1 MTMRISA
8 ETIVLIGIVVGF
20 FLLALI
26 CLACSLNPRELL
38 DCSILRCCW
47 RRRRNHVDDDAPQTY
62 ETLNEFIFES
72 GDEEQEGVVTSMNN
86 EEPTSMQQVF
96 PDLLGGDTGARGNN
110 SNDSTPPVNQ
120 SSNTE
125 LSEPLL

>member
-8 ETIVLIGIVVGF
+8 ETIVLIGIVIAF
-20 FLLALI
+20 FLLALV

-38 DCSILRCCW
+38 DCSIIRCCL
-47 RRRRNHVDDDAPQTY
+47 RRRRNHIDDDEPQTY

-72 GDEEQEGVVTSMNN
+72 GDEEQEGVVMSMN
-86 EEPTSMQQVF
+86 EPTTMQTVF
-96 PDLLGGDTGARGNN
+96 PDLLNGEAGARGNN
-110 SNDSTPPVNQ
+110 NSNDNRPPINQ